1 MRAAVVCSV
10 EASCFWEKPHQRQAL
25 PARGRA
31 EINAE
36 GKREVGN
43 RIAVVEADQPSSSAS
58 CGVGLA
64 VGLKVLPLKNSDVFG
79 ESMRLRNWQFVFA

>member
-1 MRAAVVCSV
+1 MVAMKYPEARA
-10 EASCFWEKPHQRQAL
+10 KPPSGRRQAWGQ
-25 PARGRA
+25 AKV
-31 EINAE
+31 NAE

-58 CGVGLA
+58 CGVGRA